1 MRRVWAHR
9 DITASASTV
18 WGIFVDVDRWPE
30 WGPSVRSAVLDGGA
44 ATLGPGS
51 IGPGSIGPGSIG
63 LGASGVVT
71 TAVGARLRFEITA
84 YEPLGSGPDGGGTWS
99 WEVAGVPAT
108 DHTVVP
114 LDESRC
120 RAGFG
125 VPLVAAPYLA
135 VCRIALARIDRLA
148 ARS

>member
-1 MRRVWAHR
+1 MRRVWVHR
-9 DITASASTV
+9 HIAAPASTV

-44 ATLGPGS
+44 ATPGPGS